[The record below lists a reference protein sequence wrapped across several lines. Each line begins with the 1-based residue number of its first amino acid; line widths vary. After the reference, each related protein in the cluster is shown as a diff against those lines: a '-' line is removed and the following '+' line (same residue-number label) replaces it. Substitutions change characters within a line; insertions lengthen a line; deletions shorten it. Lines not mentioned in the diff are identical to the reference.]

1 MLGHDGIA
9 VVFHGYLSLNYLIKV
24 FDLFLYGFVEVVE
37 SCRAA
42 HLAKVNLNAWNKLR
56 LLGLTQMTTT
66 PEHVVVC
73 LALWLILSWC
83 AEKRGGLLWLGLSLS
98 LSLLTCATKLVS

>member
-9 VVFHGYLSLNYLIKV
+9 IVFHGYLCLNYLVKV
-24 FDLFLYGFVEVVE
+24 FDLFLYGFVKVVE

-42 HLAKVNLNAWNKLR
+42 HLAKVNLNTGNKLR
-56 LLGLTQMTTT
+56 LLGLTHETAT
-66 PEHVVVC
+66 PKHIDVC
-73 LALWLILSWC
+73 LALWLILSWR

-98 LSLLTCATKLVS
+98 LLTCATKLVS